1 MPNSRQNPDDS
12 GKYLRKRG
20 DVHKT
25 DRYVTAGGVVVNQK
39 GELLVLERH
48 VKRNGSVV
56 HELRLPK
63 GHIDAG
69 ETLEQCALRE
79 VGEESGYWNLRIISY
94 LGEVH
99 SCFQRDH
106 KIIERTEHYYLMT
119 FIDTDETRGVAQPVG
134 EEEALFVP
142 RWVLPSEICKTMTYS
157 SEKEIVCRAESYLKQ
172 RNTGRL

>member
-1 MPNSRQNPDDS
+1 M
-12 GKYLRKRG
+12 
-20 DVHKT
+20 HKIES
-25 DRYVTAGGVVVNQK
+25 YVTAGGVVVNKK
-39 GELLVLERH
+39 GEFLVLERYVRRSGH
-48 VKRNGSVV
+48 VI

-69 ETLEQCALRE
+69 ETAEQCALRE
-79 VGEESGYWNLRIISY
+79 VGEESGYWNLKISSY

-99 SCFQRDH
+99 SRFQRDH

-119 FIDTDETRGVAQPVG
+119 FIDADEERGEAQPVG

-142 RWVLPSEICKTMTYS
+142 RWVLPSEICKTMTYA

-172 RNTGRL
+172 RNAGRL